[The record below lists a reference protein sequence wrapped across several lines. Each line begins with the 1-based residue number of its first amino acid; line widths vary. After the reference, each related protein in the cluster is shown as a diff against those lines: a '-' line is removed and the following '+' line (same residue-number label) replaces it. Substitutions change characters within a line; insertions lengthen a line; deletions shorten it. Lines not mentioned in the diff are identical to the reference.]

1 MIVEKPI
8 QGGPK
13 PAIQSEYVYKFIEI
27 EKLLSPKE
35 LNFDDSFLER
45 QEVKEVSYRTQLTKI
60 LVFKG

>member
-1 MIVEKPI
+1 MSII

-13 PAIQSEYVYKFIEI
+13 PAIQSKYVYKFIEI

-35 LNFDDSFLER
+35 FNFDDSFLER
-45 QEVKEVSYRTQLTKI
+45 LEVKEISYRIQLTKI